1 MYAAGN
7 EAVYL
12 GATDAGGGVR
22 RFPKMLGIAQ
32 LAPPP
37 CQRMTYADLTM
48 PSRGPDIDQT
58 GQRRYTVHE
67 AAVLL
72 GLSVEAVR
80 KRAERGKLD
89 SVKDE
94 DGTRHILL
102 DIDQTQSGP
111 RPVNDQT
118 EVIEALQAQIE
129 FLREELAARN
139 VEIRRREE
147 EHREEARRRDHI
159 IAALTERIPELE
171 PASELREG
179 PVEGHDGAG
188 QRDTPE
194 PQEAP
199 QSSWL
204 RRFFGL

>member
-1 MYAAGN
+1 
-7 EAVYL
+7 
-12 GATDAGGGVR
+12 
-22 RFPKMLGIAQ
+22 ML
-32 LAPPP
+32 
-37 CQRMTYADLTM
+37 YADPTM
-48 PSRGPDIDQT
+48 TSLGPDTDQT
-58 GQRRYTVHE
+58 AQKRYTVHE

-102 DIDQTQSGP
+102 DIDQTKSEP
-111 RPVNDQT
+111 SPVNDQT
-118 EVIEALQAQIE
+118 EVVEALQAQIE

-147 EHREEARRRDHI
+147 EHREESRRRDHI

-171 PASELREG
+171 PASEPREG
-179 PVEGHDGAG
+179 PSEAHDGAG
-188 QRDTPE
+188 KGDGTPE
-194 PQEAP
+194 PHKAAE
-199 QSSWL
+199 SSWW